1 MPRAYR
7 GRRHYSGRKIREAFG
22 LQQIKRMAALT
33 NKILPDI
40 AATAAGTEQ
49 EAVSDA
55 LTALLTELQ
64 NQDVTPAVLEL
75 ARNLENA
82 LARTNKVSP
91 DKA

>member
-1 MPRAYR
+1 M
-7 GRRHYSGRKIREAFG
+7 
-22 LQQIKRMAALT
+22 T